1 MYSSIPSAFL
11 ITELLRLHGVK
22 EVVISP
28 GSRNAPLTIGF
39 SENKAFNCHSIVDE
53 RSAAFYGLGL
63 AMAKNE
69 PVVLVCTSGSALLNY
84 FPAIAEA
91 FYSDVPLLVLSA
103 DRPEYLLEIGD
114 GQTILQEDVYGRM
127 IAHSTSL
134 LLDDSS
140 NQDSINSIN
149 KSRIEESIVQ
159 LKTTQRPV
167 HINIPFDEPLYNK
180 TEEPLFFVETERLK
194 IEDQVEDSLSIEFVP
209 TNRPLKVMCLVG
221 TLKPSAEE
229 IKWLTDLQSHY
240 SVLFLHESLSQL
252 NLLDTVD
259 SIDTLI
265 APLEKLEDSVDYFN
279 RLLPDLL
286 ITSGGMIV
294 SKKIKALLRTHKN
307 LIHVHLK
314 GSPARDTYFSL
325 KGCLK
330 IDSLKTLLG
339 TVEIDDSYQKYWMN
353 HYQGLEKRRSE
364 YIEEAPYSD
373 FKAYAKIFKCI
384 PETYVIH
391 MANSSAIRY
400 AQLFPT
406 ANYQFCNRGT
416 SGIEGSVS
424 TAVGYAKGT
433 DKPVILV
440 TGDLSFLYDSNA
452 LWTRDLPSNFRI
464 IIVNNSGGGIFRIL
478 PGKENSLHFSEYFET
493 HHQFTAR
500 HLAEHFDLDY
510 ISVKVLN
517 DLEKALD
524 SFFNHSSKPKLLE
537 VITHPQNNEAILLN
551 YFKAL
556 E

>member
-11 ITELLRLHGVK
+11 IVELLRLHGVK

-91 FYSDVPLLVLSA
+91 YYSDVPLLVLSA
-103 DRPEYLLEIGD
+103 DRPEHLLEIGD
-114 GQTILQEDVYGRM
+114 GQTILQEGVYGRM
-127 IAHSTSL
+127 IAYSTNL
-134 LLDDSS
+134 LLDDLS
-140 NQDSINSIN
+140 NQDSINSMN
-149 KSRIEESIVQ
+149 RSRIEASLVQ
-159 LKTTQRPV
+159 LKNTQRPV

-180 TEEPLFFVETERLK
+180 TKEPLFSVEAEPLR
-194 IEDQVEDSLSIEFVP
+194 IADQLEDSLSIELVS

-221 TLKPSAEE
+221 TLKPTAKE
-229 IKWLTDLQSHY
+229 IKWLRDVQSHH
-240 SVLFLHESLSQL
+240 SVLLLHESLSQL
-252 NLLDTVD
+252 NLSDTVD

-265 APLEKLEDSVDYFN
+265 APLEKLERKEDYFN

-286 ITSGGMIV
+286 ITAGGMIV

-307 LIHVHLK
+307 LTHVHLE
-314 GSPARDTYFSL
+314 GTTARDTYFAL
-325 KGCLK
+325 KGSLK
-330 IDSLKTLLG
+330 IDQLKSLLDSI
-339 TVEIDDSYQKYWMN
+339 EIDDSYQKNWMN
-353 HYQGLEKRRSE
+353 HYKGLEKRRNE
-364 YIEEAPYSD
+364 YIESAPYSD
-373 FKAYAKIFKCI
+373 FKAYARIFKGI
-384 PETYVIH
+384 PEGYAIH

-406 ANYQFCNRGT
+406 VNNQFCNRGT

-424 TAVGYAKGT
+424 SAVGYAKGT
-433 DKPVILV
+433 DQPVILV
-440 TGDLSFLYDSNA
+440 TGDLSFFYDSNA
-452 LWTRDLPSNFRI
+452 LWTRNIPSNFRV

-493 HHQFTAR
+493 RHKFTAG
-500 HLAEHFDLDY
+500 HLAKHFDFDY
-510 ISVKVLN
+510 ILVNALN
-517 DLEKALD
+517 DLENALD

-537 VITHPQNNEAILLN
+537 VITDPQNNEAIILN

-556 E
+556 Q

>member
-11 ITELLRLHGVK
+11 TTELLRLHDVK

-39 SENKAFNCHSIVDE
+39 TENKAFNCHSIVDE

-63 AMAKNE
+63 AKAKNE
-69 PVVLVCTSGSALLNY
+69 PVALVCTSGSALLNY

-114 GQTILQEDVYGRM
+114 GQTILQEGVYGRM

-149 KSRIEESIVQ
+149 KSRIEASLIQ
-159 LKTTQRPV
+159 LKSKQRPV

-180 TEEPLFFVETERLK
+180 TVEPLFSVDAERFE
-194 IEDQVEDSLSIEFVP
+194 IEDHVEDSLFIEAVP

-229 IKWLTDLQSHY
+229 IKWLTDLQSHH

-265 APLEKLEDSVDYFN
+265 APLEKLENSVDYFN

-286 ITSGGMIV
+286 ITAGGMIV
-294 SKKIKALLRTHKN
+294 SKKIKALLRSQQN

-314 GSPARDTYFSL
+314 GAPARDTYFSL

-330 IDSLKTLLG
+330 INSLKALLN
-339 TVEIDDSYQKYWMN
+339 TVEIDSFYQKYWMN
-353 HYQGLEKRRSE
+353 HYHGLEKRRSE
-364 YIEEAPYSD
+364 YIENAPYSD
-373 FKAYAKIFKCI
+373 FKAYSKIFKCI
-384 PETYVIH
+384 PEGYVIH

-406 ANYQFCNRGT
+406 ANDQFCNRGT

-424 TAVGYAKGT
+424 TAVGYAKGS
-433 DKPVILV
+433 DQPVILV

-452 LWTRDLPSNFRI
+452 LWIRDLPSNFRI
-464 IIVNNSGGGIFRIL
+464 IVVNNSGGGIFRIL

-493 HHQFTAR
+493 RHQFNAG
-500 HLAEHFDLDY
+500 HLAEHFDFDY
-510 ISVKVLN
+510 ISVRTLD

-556 E
+556 K

>member
-11 ITELLRLHGVK
+11 IVELLRLHGVK

-63 AMAKNE
+63 AMAKKE

-91 FYSDVPLLVLSA
+91 YYSDVPLLVLSA
-103 DRPEYLLEIGD
+103 DRPEHLLEIGD
-114 GQTILQEDVYGRM
+114 GQTILQEGVYGRM
-127 IAHSTSL
+127 IAHSTNL

-149 KSRIEESIVQ
+149 KSRIEESLVQ
-159 LKTTQRPV
+159 LKSTQRPV
-167 HINIPFDEPLYNK
+167 HINIPFDEPLYHK
-180 TEEPLFFVETERLK
+180 TEEPLFSVEKERLK
-194 IEDQVEDSLSIEFVP
+194 LEDPIEDPLSVEFVP

-221 TLKPSAEE
+221 TLRPSAEE
-229 IKWLTDLQSHY
+229 IRWLTDLQSHH

-252 NLLDTVD
+252 NLPDTVD

-265 APLEKLEDSVDYFN
+265 APLEKLENSSDYFN

-286 ITSGGMIV
+286 ITAGGMIV
-294 SKKIKALLRTHKN
+294 SKKIKALLRSHKD

-314 GSPARDTYFSL
+314 GAPARDTYFAL

-330 IDSLKTLLG
+330 IESLKNLLDTL
-339 TVEIDDSYQKYWMN
+339 EIDDSYQKYWMN
-353 HYQGLEKRRSE
+353 HYKGLEKRRSE
-364 YIEEAPYSD
+364 YIENAPYSD
-373 FKAYAKIFKCI
+373 FKAYANIFKGI
-384 PETYVIH
+384 PESYVIH

-406 ANYQFCNRGT
+406 VNDQFCNRGT

-433 DKPVILV
+433 DQPVVLV

-493 HHQFTAR
+493 CHQFTAG
-500 HLAEHFDLDY
+500 HLAEHFNLDY
-510 ISVKVLN
+510 HSVKALN
-517 DLEKALD
+517 DLENALD
-524 SFFNHSSKPKLLE
+524 SFFTYSSKPKLLE

>member
-11 ITELLRLHGVK
+11 IVELLRLHGVK

-91 FYSDVPLLVLSA
+91 FYSNVPLLVLSA

-114 GQTILQEDVYGRM
+114 GQTILQEGVYGRM

-134 LLDDSS
+134 MLDDSS
-140 NQDSINSIN
+140 NQEFINSIN
-149 KSRIEESIVQ
+149 NSRIEASIIQ

-167 HINIPFDEPLYNK
+167 HINIPFNEPLYNK
-180 TEEPLFFVETERLK
+180 TEEPLFSVEAEPIK
-194 IEDQVEDSLSIEFVP
+194 IEDQFEDSLSIEWVS

-221 TLKPSAEE
+221 TLKSTTEE
-229 IKWLTDLQSHY
+229 IKWLKDLKSHH

-252 NLLDTVD
+252 NLSDTID

-265 APLEKLEDSVDYFN
+265 APLEKLEHSADYFN

-286 ITSGGMIV
+286 ITAGGMIV

-307 LIHVHLK
+307 LVHVHLN
-314 GSPARDTYFSL
+314 GTPARDTYFAL

-330 IDSLKTLLG
+330 IDQLKSLLDSI
-339 TVEIDDSYQKYWMN
+339 EIDYSYQKDWMN
-353 HYQGLEKRRSE
+353 HYKGLEKRRNE
-364 YIEEAPYSD
+364 YIENAPYSD
-373 FKAYAKIFKCI
+373 FKAYANIFKGI
-384 PETYVIH
+384 PEGYVIH

-400 AQLFPT
+400 AQLFPI
-406 ANYQFCNRGT
+406 ANNQFCNRGT

-433 DKPVILV
+433 DKPVLLV

-452 LWTRDLPSNFRI
+452 LWTRNLPSNFRI

-493 HHQFTAR
+493 RHQFTAG
-500 HLAEHFDLDY
+500 HLAEHFDFDY
-510 ISVKVLN
+510 LSVKELN
-517 DLEKALD
+517 DLESALD

-537 VITHPQNNEAILLN
+537 VITDPQNNEAILLN

>member
-11 ITELLRLHGVK
+11 IVELLRLHGVK
-22 EVVISP
+22 EIVISP

-84 FPAIAEA
+84 FPAVAEA
-91 FYSDVPLLVLSA
+91 YYSDVPLLVISA

-114 GQTILQEDVYGRM
+114 GQTILQEGVYGRM

-149 KSRIEESIVQ
+149 KPRIEESLVQ
-159 LKTTQRPV
+159 LKNTQRPV

-180 TEEPLFFVETERLK
+180 TEEPLFFVEAERLK
-194 IEDQVEDSLSIEFVP
+194 SKDQVEDSLSIELVS

-221 TLKPSAEE
+221 TLRPSAEE
-229 IKWLTDLQSHY
+229 IRWLTDLQSHH

-252 NLLDTVD
+252 NLADTID

-265 APLEKLEDSVDYFN
+265 APLEKLENSSVYFN

-286 ITSGGMIV
+286 ITAGGMIV
-294 SKKIKALLRTHKN
+294 SKKIKALLRAHKD

-314 GSPARDTYFSL
+314 GSPARDTYFAL

-330 IDSLKTLLG
+330 IDSLKNLLNTL
-339 TVEIDDSYQKYWMN
+339 EIDDSYQKYWMS
-353 HYQGLEKRRSE
+353 YYKALEKRRSE
-364 YIEEAPYSD
+364 YIENAPYSD
-373 FKAYAKIFKCI
+373 FKAYAKIFKAI
-384 PETYVIH
+384 PERYVIH

-406 ANYQFCNRGT
+406 ANDQFCNRGT

-424 TAVGYAKGT
+424 TAVGYARGT
-433 DKPVILV
+433 DQPVILV
-440 TGDLSFLYDSNA
+440 TGDLSFLYDYNA

-493 HHQFTAR
+493 RHQFTAE
-500 HLAEHFDLDY
+500 HLAEHFDFDY
-510 ISVKVLN
+510 HSVKASN
-517 DLEKALD
+517 DLENALD
-524 SFFNHSSKPKLLE
+524 SFFNYSSKPKLLE

>member
-11 ITELLRLHGVK
+11 IVELLRLHGVK
-22 EVVISP
+22 EIVISP

-84 FPAIAEA
+84 FPAVAEA
-91 FYSDVPLLVLSA
+91 YYSDVPLLVISA

-114 GQTILQEDVYGRM
+114 GQTILQEGVYGRM
-127 IAHSTSL
+127 IAHSTRL

-149 KSRIEESIVQ
+149 KSRIEESLVQ
-159 LKTTQRPV
+159 LKNTQRPV

-180 TEEPLFFVETERLK
+180 TEEPLFFVEAERLK
-194 IEDQVEDSLSIEFVP
+194 SKDQVEDSLSIELVS

-221 TLKPSAEE
+221 TLRPSAEE
-229 IKWLTDLQSHY
+229 IRWLTDLQSHH

-252 NLLDTVD
+252 NLADTID

-265 APLEKLEDSVDYFN
+265 APLEKLENSSDYLN

-286 ITSGGMIV
+286 ITAGGMIV
-294 SKKIKALLRTHKN
+294 SKKIKALLRAHKD

-314 GSPARDTYFSL
+314 GSPARDTYFAL

-330 IDSLKTLLG
+330 IDSLKNLLNTL
-339 TVEIDDSYQKYWMN
+339 EIDDSYQKYWMS
-353 HYQGLEKRRSE
+353 HYKALEKRRSE
-364 YIEEAPYSD
+364 YIENAPYSD
-373 FKAYAKIFKCI
+373 FKAYAKIFKAI
-384 PETYVIH
+384 PERYVIH

-406 ANYQFCNRGT
+406 ANDQFCNRGT

-433 DKPVILV
+433 DHPVILV
-440 TGDLSFLYDSNA
+440 TGDLSFLYDYNA

-478 PGKENSLHFSEYFET
+478 PGKENSLYFSEYFET
-493 HHQFTAR
+493 RHQFTAR
-500 HLAEHFDLDY
+500 HLAKHFDLDY
-510 ISVKVLN
+510 NSVKASN
-517 DLEKALD
+517 DLENALD
-524 SFFNHSSKPKLLE
+524 SFFNYSSKPKLLE

>member
-1 MYSSIPSAFL
+1 MYSSVPSAFL
-11 ITELLRLHGVK
+11 IVELLRLHGVK

-39 SENKAFNCHSIVDE
+39 TENKAFNCHSIVDE

-91 FYSDVPLLVLSA
+91 YYSDVPLLILSA

-114 GQTILQEDVYGRM
+114 GQTILQEGVYGRM

-149 KSRIEESIVQ
+149 KSRIEESLVQ
-159 LKTTQRPV
+159 LKSTQRPV

-180 TEEPLFFVETERLK
+180 TEEPLFSVEAERLK
-194 IEDQVEDSLSIEFVP
+194 IENPVEDPLSVEFVP
-209 TNRPLKVMCLVG
+209 TNRPLKIMCLVG
-221 TLKPSAEE
+221 TLRPSAEE
-229 IKWLTDLQSHY
+229 IKWLKDLQTHY
-240 SVLFLHESLSQL
+240 SILFLHESLSQL
-252 NLLDTVD
+252 NLSETVD

-265 APLEKLEDSVDYFN
+265 APLEKLENSSDYFN

-286 ITSGGMIV
+286 ITAGGMIV
-294 SKKIKALLRTHKN
+294 SKKIKALLRAHKD
-307 LIHVHLK
+307 LLHVHLK
-314 GSPARDTYFSL
+314 GAPARDTYFAL

-330 IDSLKTLLG
+330 IDSLKNLLDTL
-339 TVEIDDSYQKYWMN
+339 EIDDSYQKYWMN
-353 HYQGLEKRRSE
+353 HFKGLEKRRSE
-364 YIEEAPYSD
+364 YIENAPYSD
-373 FKAYAKIFKCI
+373 FKAYAKIFKGI
-384 PETYVIH
+384 PESYVIH

-406 ANYQFCNRGT
+406 VNDQFCNRGT

-424 TAVGYAKGT
+424 TAVGYTKGT
-433 DKPVILV
+433 EQPVVLV

-478 PGKENSLHFSEYFET
+478 PGKENSFHFSEYFET
-493 HHQFTAR
+493 RHQFTAE
-500 HLAEHFDLDY
+500 HLAEHFDFDY
-510 ISVKVLN
+510 TSVKALN
-517 DLEKALD
+517 DLENALD
-524 SFFNHSSKPKLLE
+524 SFFDCSSKPKLLE
-537 VITHPQNNEAILLN
+537 VITHPKNNEAILLN

-556 E
+556 Q

>member
-11 ITELLRLHGVK
+11 IVELLRLHGVK

-53 RSAAFYGLGL
+53 RSAGFYGLGL

-91 FYSDVPLLVLSA
+91 YYSNVPLLVLSA
-103 DRPEYLLEIGD
+103 DRPEHLLEIGD
-114 GQTILQEDVYGRM
+114 GQTILQEGVYGRL

-149 KSRIEESIVQ
+149 KSRIEESLVQ
-159 LKTTQRPV
+159 LITTQRPV
-167 HINIPFDEPLYNK
+167 HINIPFDEPLYHK
-180 TEEPLFFVETERLK
+180 TEEPLFSVEKEPLK
-194 IEDQVEDSLSIEFVP
+194 IEDPIEDSLSTELIS

-221 TLKPSAEE
+221 TLGPSAEE
-229 IKWLTDLQSHY
+229 IRWLTDLQSHY

-252 NLLDTVD
+252 NLSNTVD

-265 APLEKLEDSVDYFN
+265 APLEKLENSSDYFN

-286 ITSGGMIV
+286 ITAGGMIV
-294 SKKIKALLRTHKN
+294 SKKIKALLRAHKY

-314 GSPARDTYFSL
+314 GTPAKDTYFAL

-330 IDSLKTLLG
+330 IDSLKNLLDTL
-339 TVEIDDSYQKYWMN
+339 EIDDSYQKYWMN
-353 HYQGLEKRRSE
+353 HYKGLEKRRSE
-364 YIEEAPYSD
+364 YIENAPYSD
-373 FKAYAKIFKCI
+373 FKAYAKIFKSI
-384 PETYVIH
+384 PERYVIH

-406 ANYQFCNRGT
+406 ANDQFCNRGT

-433 DKPVILV
+433 DQPVVLV

-493 HHQFTAR
+493 HHQFTAG
-500 HLAEHFDLDY
+500 HLAEHFDFDY
-510 ISVKVLN
+510 HSVKALN
-517 DLEKALD
+517 DLENALD
-524 SFFNHSSKPKLLE
+524 SFFNYSSKPKLLE

-556 E
+556 K

>member
-11 ITELLRLHGVK
+11 IIELLRLHGVK

-91 FYSDVPLLVLSA
+91 FYSNVPLLVLSA

-114 GQTILQEDVYGRM
+114 GQTILQEGVYGRM

-140 NQDSINSIN
+140 SQDSINSIN
-149 KSRIEESIVQ
+149 KSRIEESLVQ
-159 LKTTQRPV
+159 LITTQRPV
-167 HINIPFDEPLYNK
+167 HINIPFDEPLYRK
-180 TEEPLFFVETERLK
+180 TEEPLFSVEAERLK
-194 IEDQVEDSLSIEFVP
+194 IEDQVEDSLSIEFAP

-252 NLLDTVD
+252 NLSDTVD

-265 APLEKLEDSVDYFN
+265 APLEKLENSADYFN

-286 ITSGGMIV
+286 ITAGGMVV
-294 SKKIKALLRTHKN
+294 SKKIKALLRAQKN

-314 GSPARDTYFSL
+314 GSPARDTYFAL

-330 IDSLKTLLG
+330 IDPLKSLLG
-339 TVEIDDSYQKYWMN
+339 TVEIDDSYQKYWMK
-353 HYQGLEKRRSE
+353 HYRGLEKRRSE
-364 YIEEAPYSD
+364 YIQDAPYSD

-384 PETYVIH
+384 PEEYVIH

-406 ANYQFCNRGT
+406 ANDQFCNRGT

-433 DKPVILV
+433 DKPVILI
-440 TGDLSFLYDSNA
+440 TGDLSFFYDSNA

-478 PGKENSLHFSEYFET
+478 PGKENSSHFSEYFET
-493 HHQFTAR
+493 RHQFTSG
-500 HLAEHFDLDY
+500 HLAEHFDSDY
-510 ISVKVLN
+510 ISVKALN

-556 E
+556 K

>member
-11 ITELLRLHGVK
+11 IVELLRLHGVK

-39 SENKAFNCHSIVDE
+39 SENKAFSCHSIVDE
-53 RSAAFYGLGL
+53 RSAAFYALGL

-91 FYSDVPLLVLSA
+91 FYSELPLLVLSA

-114 GQTILQEDVYGRM
+114 GQTILQEGVYGKM

-149 KSRIEESIVQ
+149 QSRIEESLVQ
-159 LKTTQRPV
+159 LNTTQCPV
-167 HINIPFDEPLYNK
+167 HINIPLDEPLYNK
-180 TEEPLFFVETERLK
+180 TEERLFSVETERLK
-194 IEDQVEDSLSIEFVP
+194 IEDPIDDSLSLEFVP

-221 TLKPSAEE
+221 TLKPSDKE
-229 IKWLTDLQSHY
+229 IKWLEDLQSYH
-240 SVLFLHESLSQL
+240 SILFLHESLSQL
-252 NLLDTVD
+252 NLSDTID

-265 APLEKLEDSVDYFN
+265 APLEKLEQSSDYFN

-286 ITSGGMIV
+286 ITAGGMIV
-294 SKKIKALLRTHKN
+294 SKKIKALLRTHKD
-307 LIHVHLK
+307 LIHLHLK
-314 GSPARDTYFSL
+314 GTPARDTYFTL

-330 IDSLKTLLG
+330 IDQLKSLLG
-339 TVEIDDSYQKYWMN
+339 TLEIEDSYPKYWVN
-353 HYQGLEKRRSE
+353 HYQGLEQRRND
-364 YIEEAPYSD
+364 YIEDAPYSD
-373 FKAYAKIFKCI
+373 FKAYAKIFKGI
-384 PETYVIH
+384 PERYLIH

-406 ANYQFCNRGT
+406 ANNQFCNRGT

-424 TAVGYAKGT
+424 TAVGYAKGS
-433 DKPVILV
+433 DQPVILV

-452 LWTRDLPSNFRI
+452 LWSRDLPPNFRI
-464 IIVNNSGGGIFRIL
+464 IVVNNSGGGIFRIL

-493 HHQFTAR
+493 RHQFTAE
-500 HLAEHFDLDY
+500 HLAKHFDFDY
-510 ISVKVLN
+510 ISVKSLN
-517 DLEKALD
+517 DLENALV
-524 SFFNHSSKPKLLE
+524 SFFNPSSIPKLLE
-537 VITHPQNNEAILLN
+537 VITNPQNNEAILLN

>member
-11 ITELLRLHGVK
+11 IVELLRLHGVK

-53 RSAAFYGLGL
+53 RSAGFYGLGL

-91 FYSDVPLLVLSA
+91 YYSDVPLLILSA

-114 GQTILQEDVYGRM
+114 GQTILQEGVYGRM

-149 KSRIEESIVQ
+149 KSRIEESLVQ
-159 LKTTQRPV
+159 LKSTQRPV
-167 HINIPFDEPLYNK
+167 HINIPFDEPLYHK
-180 TEEPLFFVETERLK
+180 TEEPLFSVEKEPLK
-194 IEDQVEDSLSIEFVP
+194 IEDPIEDSLSTELIS

-221 TLKPSAEE
+221 TLGPSAEE
-229 IKWLTDLQSHY
+229 IRWLTDLQSHH

-252 NLLDTVD
+252 NLPDTVD

-265 APLEKLEDSVDYFN
+265 APLEKLENSPDYFN

-286 ITSGGMIV
+286 ITAGGMIV
-294 SKKIKALLRTHKN
+294 SKKIKALLRSHKN

-314 GSPARDTYFSL
+314 GAPARDTYFGL

-330 IDSLKTLLG
+330 IDSLKNLLNTLK
-339 TVEIDDSYQKYWMN
+339 IDDSYQKYWIN
-353 HYQGLEKRRSE
+353 HYKGLEKRRSE
-364 YIEEAPYSD
+364 YIENAPYSD
-373 FKAYAKIFKCI
+373 FKAYAKIFKGI
-384 PETYVIH
+384 PERYVIH

-406 ANYQFCNRGT
+406 TNNQFCNRGT

-433 DKPVILV
+433 DQPVVLV

-493 HHQFTAR
+493 RHQFTAR
-500 HLAEHFDLDY
+500 HLAEHFDFDY
-510 ISVKVLN
+510 HSVKALN
-517 DLEKALD
+517 DLENALD
-524 SFFNHSSKPKLLE
+524 SFFNYSSKPKLLE